1 MAIKNSLQYIFKQ
14 VNLIARIMRLFLGL
28 VFIVIIFIYF
38 MVLLVVEQGIQVYI
52 THVTVLQNV
61 SKIGLYIKQ
70 LA

>member
-1 MAIKNSLQYIFKQ
+1 
-14 VNLIARIMRLFLGL
+14 
-28 VFIVIIFIYF
+28 